1 MLAFPITFLVAS
13 FITKCRTGSVLST
26 K

>member
-13 FITKCRTGSVLST
+13 FITKCRTGSVLSA